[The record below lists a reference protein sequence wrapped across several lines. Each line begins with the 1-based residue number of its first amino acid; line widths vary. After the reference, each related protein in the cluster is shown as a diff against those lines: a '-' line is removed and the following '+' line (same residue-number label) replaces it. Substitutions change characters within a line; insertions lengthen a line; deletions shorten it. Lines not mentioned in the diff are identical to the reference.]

1 MSTSTDNSHPVGVVI
16 LVRHGDRMGFYQ
28 NPETYT
34 PTDTQITPLGNV
46 CHPFIFHRLG
56 AHSDVLVSNKST
68 S

>member
-1 MSTSTDNSHPVGVVI
+1 MSTLADNSHPLGVVL

-28 NPETYT
+28 DPETYT

-46 CHPFIFHRLG
+46 CAPHVTPFRDALRCF
-56 AHSDVLVSNKST
+56 ASNKST